1 MVVVTVQKVTLAEK
15 KGLGRKNRS
24 VFSHWG
30 LRTKG
35 GGDEIVFPIYC
46 TDSPISL
53 PIREKKAFLF
63 LLHEDP
69 FWINQRREGEIM
81 FILSYPVS
89 NTLPPPAKT
98 SPPTPPETMVQNQR
112 RGSAIVA
119 AENCTSFDFCTS
131 SSSSVLGSGNEEE
144 QNHRRSVDRP
154 HCSVC
159 IAKANIAFRRLRF
172 LSPPPS
178 SVLAIFLLPP
188 HHSLLSF
195 LPSFMM
201 VSFLWTH
208 FLFDLWGRSYP
219 SLI

>member
-35 GGDEIVFPIYC
+35 GGDEIYC

-53 PIREKKAFLF
+53 PIRAKKAFLF

-81 FILSYPVS
+81 FILS
-89 NTLPPPAKT
+89 PPAKT

-131 SSSSVLGSGNEEE
+131 SSSSSILRSGNEEE

-172 LSPPPS
+172 LPPPS
-178 SVLAIFLLPP
+178 LRPSSQSFSCLLITLCCHFSPP
-188 HHSLLSF
+188 S
-195 LPSFMM
+195 
-201 VSFLWTH
+201 
-208 FLFDLWGRSYP
+208 
-219 SLI
+219 